1 MQQESDIDV
10 FSEEDLIIVMGAVI
24 ERIAALTR
32 WMIDNTDKIN
42 SCDVEMIEDLYD
54 LAEKIKR
61 ILDRRGIS
69 YDFYVKR

>member
-1 MQQESDIDV
+1 MQQKSDIDV
-10 FSEEDLIIVMGAVI
+10 FSTEDLIIMLGAVI
-24 ERIAALTR
+24 ERITALTR
-32 WMIDNTDKIN
+32 WMIDNTDKIH

>member
-1 MQQESDIDV
+1 MQQESNIDV
-10 FSEEDLIIVMGAVI
+10 FSEEDLIIIMGAVI
-24 ERIAALTR
+24 ERITALTR

-69 YDFYVKR
+69 YDFYIKR